1 MLFRSYFDS
10 CHTLDELKTEYR
22 RLARIHHPDVGGDVA
37 TMQEINRQYEA
48 AFNQLKNGAAADGE
62 KQTSETAGEFI
73 AIINAL
79 VRLRGITVE
88 LCGSWLWI
96 SGDTRPVKDDLK
108 AAGCKWAAK
117 KSMWYWHPS
126 DAAPIRRH
134 RSTSMAEIRGKYGSR
149 VLSGGSH
156 PESDLCTA

>member
-1 MLFRSYFDS
+1 MKYFDN
-10 CHTLDELKTEYR
+10 CRTLDELKTEYR
-22 RLARIHHPDVGGDVA
+22 RLARIHHPDIGGDVA

-48 AFNQLKNGAAADGE
+48 AFNRLKNGAASTSG
-62 KQTSETAGEFI
+62 KQTNETAGEFV

-79 VRLRGITVE
+79 VKLQGITVE

-96 SGDTRPVKDDLK
+96 SGDTKPVKDDLK
-108 AAGCKWAAK
+108 AAGCRWAAK
-117 KSMWYWHPS
+117 KAMWYWHPS

-149 VLSGGSH
+149 VLSGGGH

>member
-1 MLFRSYFDS
+1 MKYFAN
-10 CHTLDELKTEYR
+10 CRTLDELKSEYR
-22 RLARIHHPDVGGDVA
+22 RLARLHHPDIGGDVA
-37 TMQEINRQYEA
+37 TMQEINAQYET
-48 AFNQLKNGAAADGE
+48 AFNQIKHGAASAGG

-96 SGDTRPVKDDLK
+96 SGDTKPVKNDLK
-108 AAGCKWAAK
+108 AAGCRWAAK
-117 KSMWYWHPS
+117 KGLWYWHPA
-126 DAAPIRRH
+126 DAAPIRSR

-149 VLSGGSH
+149 VLSGAGR